1 MILSKAYWIIVFL
14 LFVDFEQ
21 QMDSYHRIFCY
32 HFYDLP
38 LLHAPLILHDLLGFL
53 SPLAHLLL
61 LPLLHHHSLT
71 VTATTSLLID
81 EVAVQC
87 YEIFIMIY

>member
-1 MILSKAYWIIVFL
+1 MILSKVYWIIVFL

-21 QMDSYHRIFCY
+21 QMDSDHLTFCY
-32 HFYDLP
+32 RFYDLP

-53 SPLAHLLL
+53 NPLVLPLLP
-61 LPLLHHHSLT
+61 PLLHHHSLT
-71 VTATTSLLID
+71 VTVITLLLID

-87 YEIFIMIY
+87 YDIFIMIY